1 MKQPRSLRHSAIRT
15 IFRRIGPQLNIKMVP
30 IDDNGQRWFHVHYF
44 NGEILLS
51 VHSKLEQY
59 YATDLMRKFRVA

>member
-1 MKQPRSLRHSAIRT
+1 MGS
-15 IFRRIGPQLNIKMVP
+15 QLDIKMVP
-30 IDDNGQRWFHVHYF
+30 IDDSGQKWFHVHYF

-59 YATDLMRKFRVA
+59 YATDLMRKFRVK